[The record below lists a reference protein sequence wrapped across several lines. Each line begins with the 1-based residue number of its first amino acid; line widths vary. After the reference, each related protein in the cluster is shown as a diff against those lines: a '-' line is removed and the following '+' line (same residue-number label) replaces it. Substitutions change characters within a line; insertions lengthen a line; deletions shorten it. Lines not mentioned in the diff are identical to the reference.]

1 LIHGNDSVP
10 QASTF
15 DPELIDSMSTAYAS
29 VCQALDLGTKSDQAT
44 ATVAPKIIEIA
55 TRGARSPSAIHLLA
69 MDELRESK
77 IDRHKVP
84 AGSQLVSSGRKVE
97 AQARARLGPKAA

>member
-1 LIHGNDSVP
+1 METIPFLKHRR
-10 QASTF
+10 F

-29 VCQALDLGTKSDQAT
+29 VCQAVGLGTKSDQAT

-84 AGSQLVSSGRKVE
+84 AGSQLVSSGRKAE